1 MLPNTNITTFRTSH
15 SPSSL
20 IYRRK
25 NNSMSSLQSCLKIW
39 CAMVV
44 TGVLFGA
51 EERIL
56 YAAPSAAGAQD
67 GSSKEN
73 PMALQVALDATK
85 KPIGAITIILA
96 DGSYRSVYTI
106 PARTEADA
114 DKALTLRAVNKGK
127 AIIDG
132 SDVVTQWTGPDADGT
147 WTTPWTEG
155 WGLSRDRPSS
165 GLMWAFKPIMVRR
178 ELIFVN
184 GERQELVMQPDA
196 LAPTAAS
203 ALKPGQF
210 TVDEAAKVLRI
221 KPPEGVD
228 PKKALIEVSR
238 RGTKAV
244 KPDENMHNEKVMLMT
259 ALDVGNLTL
268 DGIVFRRSAASIYGP
283 PLWLGGQ
290 KRRVKDIT
298 VTDCKF
304 IENNGTG
311 WWQGMTDNLTVR
323 RSEFSRNGSGGGG
336 IVSTTNALF
345 EDCRFDDNNW
355 KYGTWGATWNA
366 AGSKN
371 IDGSI
376 QNKRFK
382 GRSEDLTFRRCSFQR
397 NAAAGVWFDWG
408 PKRIMVENCLI
419 ADNSNGVGFE
429 IEQGPALIKDTV
441 IRGNGGGVLHAVN
454 SPDITF
460 ERCVLVDAINGKM
473 STPVAGPWKSDAIIT
488 VAGDTRNEDNIESD
502 IHSQTDKKIEPG
514 SYPPASHYR
523 TKRLIIRDS
532 IIQTTSENGRL
543 FEARYWGAAAK
554 IGFNPANEFAP
565 TFKSERNR
573 YFQLQPGNAFIV
585 GGADETGVG
594 KFALNYAPDTALAK
608 IDPTSKL
615 APTSDAALAALNPL
629 AGKPLEIPG
638 LPLAT
643 DPERLALLKTSIK
656 NALVNLR
663 IPAQGGALSLAVRN
677 PTTRDLTVNSSLLAS
692 DWVAQSESTVIAAG
706 RVGTIKITLKPGVQ
720 NSLSS
725 LKLTLSAS
733 ATGVETVSLDG
744 SVTVI
749 KPGQSAQLDA
759 VQVDA
764 ELSEWAKVPAQD
776 INSTSQV
783 FVGKGLLKNWGT
795 PVDARA
801 KLQAATDGKSLFL
814 AITVQ
819 DDTRSVT
826 PGALYEQDA
835 LEIFWDNRAP
845 AARNGEHGFG
855 TGQLIVTWPATDGPI
870 PAKDWQVLHTQLHA
884 EAIRSFAKRTT
895 GGWVL
900 ELAIPLSEIGGQT
913 SLAPGGSI
921 ALNLNLSDRDGDD
934 ANLATFKR
942 LTLTGTGEGNASTA
956 DYLPFIVR

>member
-1 MLPNTNITTFRTSH
+1 MKLPHF
-15 SPSSL
+15 
-20 IYRRK
+20 
-25 NNSMSSLQSCLKIW
+25 
-39 CAMVV
+39 
-44 TGVLFGA
+44 LFGL
-51 EERIL
+51 IL
-56 YAAPSAAGAQD
+56 PLLALTPPAKAQEHILHVAPFAIGKAD
-67 GSSKEN
+67 GSSPADALELQAALNTTKN
-73 PMALQVALDATK
+73 PTQ
-85 KPIGAITIILA
+85 AITLLLA
-96 DGSYRSVYTI
+96 DGSYRNIYVI
-106 PARTEADA
+106 PARTDDDT

-132 SDVVTQWTGPDADGT
+132 SDVVTDWTGPDADGT

-178 ELIFVN
+178 ELIFIN

-196 LAPTAAS
+196 IAPTAAS

-210 TVDEAAKVLRI
+210 TVDEAAQVLRI
-221 KPPEGVD
+221 KPPAGVD
-228 PKKALIEVSR
+228 PQTALIEISR

-298 VTDCKF
+298 VTDCQF
-304 IENNGTG
+304 IENNGSG

-323 RSEFSRNGSGGGG
+323 RSSFSRNGVGGGG

-408 PKRIMVENCLI
+408 PRRIIVENCLI
-419 ADNSNGVGFE
+419 ADNSNGLGFE
-429 IEQGPALIKDTV
+429 IEQGPALIRDTV

-488 VAGDTRNEDNIESD
+488 VAGDVRNEDNIESD
-502 IHSQTDKKIEPG
+502 MHSQTDKKIEPG
-514 SYPPASHYR
+514 SYPPATHYR
-523 TKRLIIRDS
+523 SKRLTIRES
-532 IIQTTSENGRL
+532 IIQSTGENGRL

-573 YFQLQPGNAFIV
+573 YFQLQPGNAFIA

-594 KFALNYAPDTALAK
+594 KFVLNYAPDTALAK
-608 IDPTSKL
+608 IDPSAKWE
-615 APTSDAALAALNPL
+615 PTSDAALAALDPL
-629 AGKPLEIPG
+629 EGKPLDIAG
-638 LPLAT
+638 LPLASEQ
-643 DPERLALLKTSIK
+643 ERLALLKASIK
-656 NALVNLR
+656 NALANLR
-663 IPAQGGALSLAVRN
+663 LPAQGGTLSLEVRN
-677 PTTRDLTVNSSLLAS
+677 PTTRELTVEGSLGSSSWEAVTKAPTILPGRTGL
-692 DWVAQSESTVIAAG
+692 VQIA
-706 RVGTIKITLKPGVQ
+706 LKPGG
-720 NSLSS
+720 NINASS
-725 LKLTLSAS
+725 LALKLAARAEGFETLSAS
-733 ATGVETVSLDG
+733 GIIELIQPGQMSLLAAATLDG
-744 SVTVI
+744 DVT
-749 KPGQSAQLDA
+749 
-759 VQVDA
+759 
-764 ELSEWAKVPAQD
+764 EWAKVPAQE
-776 INSTSQV
+776 IKNPNQV
-783 FVGKGLLKNWGT
+783 FVGKGLLKTWGK
-795 PVDARA
+795 PVDART
-801 KLQAATDGKSLFL
+801 KLQAATDGKNLLL

-845 AARNGEHGFG
+845 VARNGEHGTG

-870 PAKDWQVLHTQLHA
+870 PAKDWQVLNTQLHA
-884 EAIRSFAKRTT
+884 EAIRSFAKRTPD
-895 GGWVL
+895 GWVL
-900 ELAIPLSEIGGQT
+900 ELALPLSELGGQT
-913 SLAPGGSI
+913 ALATGGSI
-921 ALNLNLSDRDGDD
+921 ALNLNLSDRDGED

-942 LTLTGTGEGNASTA
+942 LTLTGKGEGNASTA
-956 DYLPFIVR
+956 DYLPFIVK

>member
-1 MLPNTNITTFRTSH
+1 MKLPHLLF
-15 SPSSL
+15 
-20 IYRRK
+20 
-25 NNSMSSLQSCLKIW
+25 CLLLPLLALVPLAK
-39 CAMVV
+39 AQ
-44 TGVLFGA
+44 
-51 EERIL
+51 ERIL
-56 YAAPSAAGAQD
+56 HAAPAALGKAD
-67 GSSKEN
+67 GSS
-73 PMALQVALDATK
+73 PAHALELQAALDATT
-85 KPIGAITIILA
+85 KPTQSITLLLA
-96 DGSYRSVYTI
+96 DGNYRRIYTI
-106 PARTEADA
+106 PARTEADD

-132 SDVVTQWTGPDADGT
+132 SDVVTDWKGPDADGT

-165 GLMWAFKPIMVRR
+165 GLMWSFKPIMVRR
-178 ELIFVN
+178 ELMFIN
-184 GERQELVMQPDA
+184 GKRLELVMQPDA
-196 LAPTAAS
+196 IAPLPAA

-210 TVDEAAKVLRI
+210 TVDEAAKLLRI
-221 KPPEGVD
+221 KPPAGVD
-228 PKKALIEVSR
+228 PKTALIEVSR

-298 VTDCKF
+298 VTDCQF

-408 PKRIMVENCLI
+408 PKNITIENCLI

-429 IEQGPALIKDTV
+429 IEQGPALIRDTV
-441 IRGNGGGVLHAVN
+441 IRGNGGGALHAVN

-473 STPVAGPWKSDAIIT
+473 STPVAGPWKSDALIT
-488 VAGDTRNEDNIESD
+488 AAGDVRNEDNIESD
-502 IHSQTDKKIEPG
+502 LHSQREPRPDPG
-514 SYPPASHYR
+514 TYPPATHYR
-523 TKRLIIRDS
+523 TKRLTLRDS
-532 IIQTTSENGRL
+532 IIQTTGENGRL
-543 FEARYWGAAAK
+543 FEARYWGVAAK

-573 YFQLQPGNAFIV
+573 YFQLQPGNAFIAA
-585 GGADETGVG
+585 GTDTGVG
-594 KFALNYAPDTALAK
+594 RFTLNYAPDTALAK
-608 IDPTSKL
+608 IDPSSKWE
-615 APTSDAALAALNPL
+615 PTSDAALAALNPL
-629 AGKPLEIPG
+629 DGKPLDIAG
-638 LPLAT
+638 LPLAS
-643 DPERLALLKTSIK
+643 DQERLALLKTSIR
-656 NALVNLR
+656 NALANLR
-663 IPAQGGALSLAVRN
+663 IPAQGGTLSLEVRN
-677 PTTRDLTVNSSLLAS
+677 PTTRELTVAGSLGSSSWESVTTAS
-692 DWVAQSESTVIAAG
+692 AIPPGRTGTV
-706 RVGTIKITLKPGVQ
+706 KIDLKPGGNINV
-720 NSLSS
+720 SS
-725 LKLTLSAS
+725 LALKLAANGEGLETISAN
-733 ATGVETVSLDG
+733 GIIEL
-744 SVTVI
+744 I
-749 KPGQSAQLDA
+749 QPGQLALLTGTKADG
-759 VQVDA
+759 D
-764 ELSEWAKVPAQD
+764 LNEWAKVPAQE
-776 INSTSQV
+776 IKSPNQV
-783 FVGKGLLKNWGT
+783 FVGKGLLKTWGQ
-795 PVDARA
+795 PVDAHA
-801 KLQAATDGKSLFL
+801 KLQAASDGQNLFL
-814 AITVQ
+814 AITVL

-826 PGALYEQDA
+826 AGALYEQDA
-835 LEIFWDNRAP
+835 LEIFWDNRSP
-845 AARNGEHGFG
+845 AARNGEHGTG

-913 SLAPGGSI
+913 SLTPGGSI
-921 ALNLNLSDRDGDD
+921 ALNLNLSDRDGED

-942 LTLTGTGEGNASTA
+942 LTLTGKGEGNASTA
-956 DYLPFIVR
+956 DYLPLIVK